1 MTTVITHSPPLSTF
15 HHIAA
20 YIARACAF
28 YKFSFSSITSITNY
42 VNNLVINMLISDKRV
57 IEGVIEVI
65 EESFLTI
72 IPWLFRE
79 F

>member
-1 MTTVITHSPPLSTF
+1 
-15 HHIAA
+15 
-20 YIARACAF
+20 
-28 YKFSFSSITSITNY
+28 
-42 VNNLVINMLISDKRV
+42 MLISDKRV